1 MSNTKQQT
9 EVKQIKKN
17 LELPHRETVIS
28 TNTIQTKPFDNQKI
42 NMSNNKQSSV
52 DMEFVPYKQALAL
65 KELGFDEPCNTCY
78 DKLEMVASCGVNVF
92 DYKNYN
98 TSGYIVSRPTFSQA
112 FRWFRYKYWYTALI
126 LCDSF
131 QIVMQLSTSKTLD
144 SKTGEYITNYSTQT
158 YHKEVGLKSHDEAEL
173 ECLKKLIEIA
183 NEQQ

>member
-1 MSNTKQQT
+1 
-9 EVKQIKKN
+9 
-17 LELPHRETVIS
+17 
-28 TNTIQTKPFDNQKI
+28 
-42 NMSNNKQSSV
+42 MSNNKQSSV

-144 SKTGEYITNYSTQT
+144 SKTGEYIANYSTQT

-183 NEQQ
+183 NEQR

>member
-1 MSNTKQQT
+1 M
-9 EVKQIKKN
+9 
-17 LELPHRETVIS
+17 LE
-28 TNTIQTKPFDNQKI
+28 KD
-42 NMSNNKQSSV
+42 
-52 DMEFVPYKQALAL
+52 FVPYEEALAL

-78 DKLEMVASCGVNVF
+78 DKLEMVASHGVNAF

-144 SKTGEYITNYSTQT
+144 SKTGEYIANYSTQT
-158 YHKEVGLKSHDEAEL
+158 YHKEEGLKSYDESEL
-173 ECLKKLIEIA
+173 ACLKQLIEIA
-183 NEQQ
+183 KEKNNEQQ

>member
-1 MSNTKQQT
+1 
-9 EVKQIKKN
+9 
-17 LELPHRETVIS
+17 
-28 TNTIQTKPFDNQKI
+28 
-42 NMSNNKQSSV
+42 MSNNKQSSV
-52 DMEFVPYKQALAL
+52 DMEFVPYKQALSL

-78 DKLEMVASCGVNVF
+78 DKLEMVASHGVNAF

-144 SKTGEYITNYSTQT
+144 SKTGEYTTNYSTQT

-183 NEQQ
+183 NEQR